1 MLTLYDYAPSQN
13 AWKVRQLLHHL
24 QQPYRRVAVSI
35 FEGEGQRP
43 EFLRV
48 NPTGKVPA
56 LQLDDGRCLAESSAI
71 LMYLAS
77 GTPYLP
83 DDAYARA
90 VVQQWL
96 SIEQEQVESSIG
108 ALRHWTLTGK
118 LPRRAPA
125 LVDAKR
131 QAGARALRLLDGVLA
146 GRPFITGTDYTIAD
160 IALFAYTSRAEEA
173 GYALAA
179 HPHVGAWVQRVQAQ
193 PRFLAASHS
202 YAEDPHSGRELP

>member
-13 AWKVRQLLHHL
+13 AWKVRQLLHLL
-24 QQPYRRVAVSI
+24 QRPYRRVPVSI

-71 LMYLAS
+71 LMYLATD
-77 GTPYLP
+77 TPYLP
-83 DDAYARA
+83 GDAYARA
-90 VVQQWL
+90 LVLQWL
-96 SIEQEQVESSIG
+96 SIEQEQVESNIG
-108 ALRHWTLTGK
+108 ALRHLTLTGK

-146 GRPFITGTDYTIAD
+146 ERPFITGTDYTIAD

-173 GYALAA
+173 GYVLAA
-179 HPHVGAWVQRVQAQ
+179 HPHLHAWVQRVQDR
-193 PRFLAASHS
+193 PGFLATSHA
-202 YAEDPHSGRELP
+202 YADDPHSGRELP